1 MKVKLYYFILPFLL
15 FFTASCAPLTPSKN
29 AFKEHSSGASEKPQ
43 AVFSQIP
50 DGDNEKLITQPH
62 AFGRNKTAKQSGFKK
77 QPLDLAEKFETESI
91 SKGHFIDTA
100 LELCETAQEFWQK
113 GELENALDALDQ
125 AYELIIQVDTY
136 DNPFLTQQKDDLRFM
151 ISKRILEIYASR
163 NIVVNGKYKEIPL
176 TINEH
181 VQREI
186 NLFTTG
192 GERSFFIE
200 SYKRSGLYRPMIL
213 EYLKNAG
220 LPEELSWLPL
230 IESGFKVNALSSA
243 RALGLWQF
251 IPSTGYKFGLKR
263 DYYVDERLD
272 FEKSTLAAIAYMKEL
287 HQIFGDWST
296 VLAAYNCGEGRVLRV
311 IRTQN
316 VNYLDNFWDLYTRLP
331 RETARYVPRFIATLH
346 VINNLEKY
354 GMDSIEPYEPLD
366 YETVILNREAHLRAV
381 AQTMDISENKLK
393 SLNPELRNNTLP
405 GEEYTL
411 RVPIGKSQMLMAK
424 IDDIPAYSSQPAV
437 RQGSTT
443 TVRHHRV
450 RRGENISLIAKRY
463 GVSTQAIANAN
474 GLNRNYLIVTGQTLT
489 IPPPGSTVSG
499 RTHKTSS
506 SKQIINHEVRAGDSL
521 WVLARRY
528 GTTTKMIQELN
539 GLKDSKLYI
548 GQMLKIAN
556 SSHSTASRSKYSVN
570 RGDTPFSIAKRHNMS
585 VNRFLELNNLHTNS
599 KIYPGQT
606 FYLE

>member
-1 MKVKLYYFILPFLL
+1 MKFKLHYLILPFLV
-15 FFTASCAPLTPSKN
+15 FFTASCASMIPSKT
-29 AFKEHSSGASEKPQ
+29 AIPEKSSTASEKPQ
-43 AVFSQIP
+43 VFFS
-50 DGDNEKLITQPH
+50 
-62 AFGRNKTAKQSGFKK
+62 KTAGEDNKSLISPTQTFRHDKTGDFSRFKSK
-77 QPLDLAEKFETESI
+77 PLDSAKDVETESI
-91 SKGHFIDTA
+91 LKGHFIDTA

-125 AYELIIQVDTY
+125 AYELITQIDTY
-136 DNPFLTQQKDDLRFM
+136 DDPFLIQQKDDLRFM

-163 NIVVNGKYKEIPL
+163 NIVVNGNYNEIPL

-181 VQREI
+181 VQKEI
-186 NLFTTG
+186 DRFTTG
-192 GERSFFIE
+192 RERKFFID

-213 EYLKNAG
+213 EALKNAG

-272 FEKSTLAAIAYMKEL
+272 FEKSTMAAIAYMKEL

-316 VNYLDNFWDLYTRLP
+316 VNYLDNFWDLYKRLP
-331 RETARYVPRFIATLH
+331 RETARYVPRFLATLH

-354 GMDSIEPYEPLD
+354 GMNTIETYEPLD
-366 YETVILNREAHLRAV
+366 YETVKLTREAHLSAV
-381 AQTMDISENKLK
+381 AQTMNISEKNLK
-393 SLNPELRNNTLP
+393 SLNPELRNNMLP

-411 RVPIGKSQMLMAK
+411 RVPIGKSQVLMAK
-424 IDDIPAYSSQPAV
+424 IDEIPAYSAQPAV
-437 RQGSTT
+437 RQGGTAT
-443 TVRHHRV
+443 LRHHKV

-463 GVSTQAIANAN
+463 GVSIQAITNAN
-474 GLNRNYLIVTGQTLT
+474 RLNRNYLIVTGQTLK
-489 IPPPGSTVSG
+489 IPVAGSTVARSK
-499 RTHKTSS
+499 HKTSS
-506 SKQIINHEVRAGDSL
+506 SKQIINHAVRAGDSL

-528 GTTTKMIQELN
+528 GTTTKKIQELN
-539 GLKDSKLYI
+539 GLRGSKLYI
-548 GQMLKIAN
+548 GQVLKIDS
-556 SSHSTASRSKYSVN
+556 SSHSTHSRSKYRVT
-570 RGDTPFSIAKRHNMS
+570 RGDTPFSIAKRHNIS
-585 VNRFLELNNLHTNS
+585 VRRFLELNNLHTNS
-599 KIYPGQT
+599 KIYPGQS
-606 FYLE
+606 FYIE